1 MRPTRKSP
9 AGQSAARRARLK
21 VLITAGPTIEDIDP
35 VRFISNGA
43 TGMLGVLLAQAALR
57 SGHGVVLIHGPISE
71 KVRGLIPAAAGEKL
85 RVVEVRSADQMHKA
99 VMKAA
104 PAVDALVMTAG
115 VADFTPV
122 SVAGTKL
129 KKAQSGLTLHLRPT
143 VDIAKKIGQRKSRHG
158 WVLIGFA
165 LETGSGRSDAE
176 RRASRESEA
185 RRKLASKNLD
195 AIVLDTPAE
204 MGAAAGD
211 FTIILRQGHVELH
224 RRCSK
229 VVLARR
235 LVKLAEELYAGA
247 KNGSGSKSGRRGQ

>member
-1 MRPTRKSP
+1 MSQNSATGTSVKKSS
-9 AGQSAARRARLK
+9 GKRAAMK
-21 VLITAGPTIEDIDP
+21 ILITAGPTIEDIDP

-43 TGMLGVLLAQAALR
+43 TGTLGMRIARAALDA
-57 SGHGVVLIHGPISE
+57 GHSVVLVHGPITE
-71 KVRGLIPAAAGEKL
+71 KVRSLIPHSNQL

-104 PAVDALVMTAG
+104 PAVDALIMSAG

-129 KKAQSGLTLHLRPT
+129 KKAQTGLTLHLRPT
-143 VDIAKKIGQRKSRHG
+143 VDIAKEIGKRKSSHG

-165 LETGSGRSDAE
+165 LETGIGQNESE

-185 RRKLASKNLD
+185 RRKLESKNLD

-204 MGAAAGD
+204 MGVAAGN
-211 FTIILRQGHVELH
+211 FTIITREGHVELH
-224 RRCSK
+224 RQCSK
-229 VVLARR
+229 GVLARR
-235 LVKLAEELYAGA
+235 LITLAQELFVAG
-247 KNGSGSKSGRRGQ
+247 K